1 MARKTLTDKGVAA
14 LKPRDK
20 LYAHPDPQ
28 CPGHYVR
35 VSPTG
40 GKVYVAVARDP
51 NGKQIWTTIGN
62 AAHLDIDAARQKA
75 REIINRV
82 KGGQRVEGPE
92 SFESVAKD
100 WLKRHVEAKGLLS
113 SKRLRRRCTRL
124 LIGAL
129 GRFPVIRPR
138 PQAPDITVARN

>member
-1 MARKTLTDKGVAA
+1 M
-14 LKPRDK
+14 
-20 LYAHPDPQ
+20 
-28 CPGHYVR
+28 R

-100 WLKRHVEAKGLLS
+100 WLKRHVDAKGLLS
-113 SKRLRRRCTRL
+113 SKRVRRRCTRL

>member
-1 MARKTLTDKGVAA
+1 MLGGHNVSGKRRYSARISSL
-14 LKPRDK
+14 P
-20 LYAHPDPQ
+20 P
-28 CPGHYVR
+28 
-35 VSPTG
+35 
-40 GKVYVAVARDP
+40 YVAVARDP

-113 SKRLRRRCTRL
+113 SKRLRGYLDNHILPAWGGRVFIS
-124 LIGAL
+124 IG
-129 GRFPVIRPR
+129 RSDVTKR
-138 PQAPDITVARN
+138 

>member
-1 MARKTLTDKGVAA
+1 MGATSDGVAGLSFA
-14 LKPRDK
+14 P
-20 LYAHPDPQ
+20 
-28 CPGHYVR
+28 
-35 VSPTG
+35 
-40 GKVYVAVARDP
+40 
-51 NGKQIWTTIGN
+51 
-62 AAHLDIDAARQKA
+62 

-100 WLKRHVEAKGLLS
+100 WLKRHVDAKGLLS
-113 SKRLRRRCTRL
+113 SKRVRRRCTRL